1 MNISRLLKVTASAL
15 AILILLSGW
24 SLFSLIQD
32 MNEQT
37 VALKKDKELEML
49 ATQLQDA
56 SDYLTNEVRA
66 YTQFGEK
73 VHYDNYW
80 KEVNETKTR
89 DMVVDRL
96 KELNVPTE
104 LLDLVE
110 LAQTNSNNLIN
121 LEEQAMEAVAN
132 NDLTLARK
140 LVYGAD
146 YQAGKEIIAEPLND
160 FKTQLQKWTATKVIE
175 TENDVNK
182 KTSIF
187 ITSMLLVVIALALT
201 FTLLAR
207 KIKPIGAL
215 TELAKQFASGNLKF
229 NALPIRSKDEI
240 ATLTQSFNSMATQL
254 REVLLTVNKASENL
268 AASSEELLAGTEQTN
283 SVTHQVN
290 KAIEN
295 VASDTNKQSQHIEES
310 NIAIKGVLQG
320 TQMIAESASS
330 VATSAKDTTQKS
342 QFGEEQ
348 INKAITQMRSIEHTV
363 KDTATSVQMLSVRS
377 KEIEEIITTITAI
390 SGQTNL
396 LALNAAIEAARAG
409 EQGKGFAVVADEVK
423 KLAEQSNQSA
433 QRITDIIQSIQQGT
447 ALAVTQMNAVTQ
459 QVVDGVAIIE
469 HTGSSFTDILV
480 SSNEVSNKLV
490 DMSSVLSQITTHT
503 EQVVHTFDT
512 VNDLSR
518 NTTEQTRTVSSLTEE
533 HLATM
538 DEISSS
544 TEALTQLALE
554 LNHQLTK
561 FKL

>member
-433 QRITDIIQSIQQGT
+433 QRITDIIQSIQQDT